1 MDCPH
6 CKVPLIGGMT
16 TCPKCKFDITTI
28 DGGPAHKAWMEGKS
42 ITRSELEEAE
52 IQLRSERDSLAKNM
66 LLSSCQTLDGYH
78 IAKYFGLVFGEV
90 AFKSGFLKSLSASMD
105 NLCDVL
111 SFGDKELSGTA
122 KILESSREYAINKL
136 KMAAAALGANAVI
149 GIDSESSVGADIMHI
164 TIYGTAVKIEKIKV
178 EEQT

>member
-6 CKVPLIGGMT
+6 CKVPLIGGIT

-52 IQLRSERDSLAKNM
+52 IQLRMERDSLAKNM

-78 IAKYFGLVFGEV
+78 IAEYFGLVLV
-90 AFKSGFLKSLSASMD
+90 KLHSSPDSSNHL
-105 NLCDVL
+105 VL
-111 SFGDKELSGTA
+111 AWIIFVTYYL
-122 KILESSREYAINKL
+122 LETKNFPVQQRFWNHLEN
-136 KMAAAALGANAVI
+136 
-149 GIDSESSVGADIMHI
+149 
-164 TIYGTAVKIEKIKV
+164 TP
-178 EEQT
+178 